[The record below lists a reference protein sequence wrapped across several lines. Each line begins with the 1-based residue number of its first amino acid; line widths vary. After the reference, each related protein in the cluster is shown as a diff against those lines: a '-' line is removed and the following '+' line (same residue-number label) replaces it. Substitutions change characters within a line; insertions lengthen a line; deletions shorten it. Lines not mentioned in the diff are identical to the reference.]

1 MFLMEDHLN
10 YVQMEDDFNLVP
22 GFVDMQPYFD
32 PIRGNMEDDLILC
45 KPTKWNMEDDLTF
58 LKW

>member
-45 KPTKWNMEDDLTF
+45 KPTK
-58 LKW
+58 